1 MGHAATVALRALQ
14 AMDCQDY
21 AGLRSCLAPDVV
33 MRAGGAEFHGAD
45 EIIPMLEAHY
55 AAFPDS
61 IHRFLGLVEQGDTVA
76 LQMQVVGTH
85 RGTYRTALGDFPGTG
100 RRISWF
106 SSAFVQVEA
115 GRARVWTAYL
125 DEMAILR
132 EVGYVPARVAPAAG
146 SSPPGYDRWR

>member
-1 MGHAATVALRALQ
+1 MGQAATVALRALQ

-21 AGLRSCLAPDVV
+21 DELRACMAPDLV
-33 MRAGGAEFHGAD
+33 MRAGGVEFHGVDAV
-45 EIIPMLEAHY
+45 IPMLEAHY

-61 IHRFLGLVEQGDTVA
+61 LHRFLGLVEQGDTVA
-76 LQMQVVGTH
+76 LQMQVVATH

-106 SSAFVQVEA
+106 SSAFVQVEQ

-125 DEMAILR
+125 DVMAILR
-132 EVGYVPARVAPAAG
+132 EVGYVPAPVPPVAG
-146 SSPPGYDRWR
+146 SGPPG